1 MNTYNNHS
9 LTNSPACS
17 THSIMK
23 TAVIYARY
31 SSDSQTEQSIEGQ
44 LRVCTDYAKS
54 NGITILDTYIDRA
67 MTGTNDKRPDFQRM
81 LQDSKKK
88 LWNYVLV
95 YKFDRFSRNIFDTT
109 IYEHELSKNGVKL
122 LSAMENIPDAPEG
135 IILKSLLQSMNHY
148 YSDELSQKVK
158 RGMRETRLKGLF
170 QGGQV
175 LYGYRVENR
184 KLVPDETT
192 SEIVKYIFTEYSK
205 GKLAREIVSDLKEKG
220 ITKNSKPFDE
230 KKVFKIL
237 KNECYIGKYEING
250 EEFNNI
256 YPKIIDDELF
266 NLCQSRKRVNKIGKN
281 SIKTDY
287 LLRKKLICGYC
298 GYSICGES
306 GTAKSGKIEY
316 YYKCLNRKH
325 KSTNCRKEILRKD
338 FLEKLILDSI
348 IEKLSKEEFIE
359 QITNEIMKIQN
370 SGQKST
376 LSLLIK
382 NKNQIELTLGN
393 IMSAVEKGIV
403 TKTTKSRMIELET
416 QLEELEKKILIEKV
430 KEDVKIPKEE
440 VKKYLKESLLLQ
452 PKELIQA
459 LIKTIV
465 VYDDKIEIT
474 FNTPIEKNPE
484 NKTPGSF
491 YLCKI
496 TKNLTNYID
505 NIKQEYT
512 IDIEFYV

>member
-1 MNTYNNHS
+1 
-9 LTNSPACS
+9 
-17 THSIMK
+17 MK

-95 YKFDRFSRNIFDTT
+95 YKFDRFSRSIFDTT
-109 IYEHELSKNGVKL
+109 IYEHELIKNGVKL

-135 IILKSLLQSMNHY
+135 IIYKGMLQTMNQY
-148 YSDELSQKVK
+148 YSVELAQKVK
-158 RGMRETRLKGLF
+158 RGMRETRLKGLY
-170 QGGQV
+170 QGGGV
-175 LYGYRVENR
+175 LFGYKVENR
-184 KLVPDETT
+184 KLVPDETN

-205 GKLAREIVSDLKEKG
+205 GKLVREIIDDLNKKG
-220 ITKNSKPFDE
+220 ITKNGKPFLE
-230 KKVFKIL
+230 NKMFYML
-237 KNECYIGKYEING
+237 NNECYLGKYVKDG
-250 EEFNNI
+250 EEFNNM
-256 YPKIIDDELF
+256 YPRIIDDETF
-266 NLCQSRKRVNKIGKN
+266 NLCKARKKFNKIGKN
-281 SIKTDY
+281 SVKADY

-298 GYSICGES
+298 GKSICGES
-306 GTAKSGKIEY
+306 GTAKSGKINY
-316 YYKCLNRKH
+316 YYKCSSRK
-325 KSTNCRKEILRKD
+325 KRTTTCKKEILKKD
-338 FLEKLILDSI
+338 EFEKLILDSI

-370 SGQKST
+370 SGRKST

-382 NKNQIELTLGN
+382 NKNQIELTLNN
-393 IMSAVEKGIV
+393 IMRAIEKGVV
-403 TKTTKSRMIELET
+403 TKTTKSRMLELET
-416 QLEELEKKILIEKV
+416 QLEELEQKILIEKS
-430 KEDVKIPKEE
+430 KEDIKIQKEE

-452 PKELIQA
+452 PKELIQT
-459 LIKTIV
+459 LIKTII

-491 YLCKI
+491 YLCKN
-496 TKNLTNYID
+496 TKYLTRIID
-505 NIKQEYT
+505 NIEQEYT
-512 IDIEFYV
+512 LEIEFYV